1 VWRAALERVSRALCQ
16 SCVTP
21 DTGVRPSNNSY
32 RPCAAPDALI
42 ELKVGEITGIVGAGY
57 RLRVEDEVV
66 SGAGA
71 ERSDLDAGA
80 LRPGGAVVI
89 LKGPLPRDYSTS

>member
-1 VWRAALERVSRALCQ
+1 M
-16 SCVTP
+16 
-21 DTGVRPSNNSY
+21 RPSNHRY
-32 RPCAAPDALI
+32 RPCATRHALI
-42 ELKVGEITGIVGAGY
+42 QLKVGEVTSIAGAGY